1 MSKKVCTKCGQE
13 KSLNEFYIRSECLK
27 EYGKNDPR
35 SYRHQC
41 KTCCSNN
48 AKKQRAKRISYTEG
62 LYFVYFVFNHNEE
75 LIYIGK
81 TNDIYNRIKQ
91 HQIENRFCE
100 DDVYYIEFE
109 LLKNPCDAGVR
120 EIYYINKYKPIL
132 NQRDV
137 FDGEIIDTIINDLNR
152 LRVYRHDKEQFKNDI
167 NKAIKQG
174 VNYSKPITKYSK
186 PVLKIDPKTMK
197 IIQKYDT
204 CKQAEEDNNISEG
217 GVSRAAKKGGK
228 SGGFY
233 WQYVN
238 QEDKDTDRFK
248 NIV

>member
-1 MSKKVCTKCGQE
+1 MGKKICSRCKKE
-13 KSLNEFYIRSECLK
+13 KSFSEYYLSSNYK
-27 EYGKNDPR
+27 KYTPNDPK
-35 SYRHQC
+35 SYRTLC
-41 KTCCSNN
+41 KKCCSETSKERRKNN
-48 AKKQRAKRISYTEG
+48 
-62 LYFVYFVFNHNEE
+62 LPNFYFVYFVYNNNEE

-81 TNDIYNRIKQ
+81 TNDIYNRIRQ
-91 HQIENRFCE
+91 HQFENRFNE
-100 DDVYYIEFE
+100 NDVYFIEFE
-109 LLKNPCDAGVR
+109 LLQSLCDAGVR

-132 NQRDV
+132 NQRDI
-137 FDGEIIDTIINDLNR
+137 FDGEIIDTVINDLNR
-152 LRVYRHDKEQFKNDI
+152 LRVYRHNRQQFKEDI
-167 NKAIKQG
+167 DKAIQQG
-174 VNYSKPITKYSK
+174 INYSKPITKYSK
-186 PVLKIDPKTMK
+186 PVLKIDPQTMK

-233 WQYVN
+233 WRYVN

>member
-1 MSKKVCTKCGQE
+1 MNKKVCIKCGQE
-13 KSLNEFYIRSECLK
+13 KPLNEFYFNSNYKKYDLD
-27 EYGKNDPR
+27 DPKA
-35 SYRHQC
+35 YRNSCKQC
-41 KTCCSNN
+41 HLKTCKKRRENN
-48 AKKQRAKRISYTEG
+48 LTN
-62 LYFVYFVFNHNEE
+62 LFFVYFVYDHNEN

-81 TNDIYNRIKQ
+81 TNDIYNRIRQ
-91 HQIENRFCE
+91 HQIENRFNE
-100 DDVYYIEFE
+100 DDVCYIEFE
-109 LLKNPCDAGVR
+109 SLKNSCDAGVR

-137 FDGEIIDTIINDLNR
+137 FDGEIIDTTINDLNR
-152 LRVYRHDKEQFKNDI
+152 LRVYRYDRQQFKEDI
-167 NKAIKQG
+167 DKAIQQG
-174 VNYSKPITKYSK
+174 INYTKPITKYSK
-186 PVLKIDPKTMK
+186 PVLKIDPLTMK

-233 WQYVN
+233 WRYVN

-248 NIV
+248 Q